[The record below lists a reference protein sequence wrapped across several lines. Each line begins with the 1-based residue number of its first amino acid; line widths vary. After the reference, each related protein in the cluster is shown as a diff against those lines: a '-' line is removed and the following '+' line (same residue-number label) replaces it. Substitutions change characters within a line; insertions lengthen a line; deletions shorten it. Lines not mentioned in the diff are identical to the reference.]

1 MILCSLLND
10 GLSEYEYRRQ
20 ERRFLSRASLV
31 CREWCSIL
39 RPKLLA
45 RLRIETSAQLRF
57 LLDALRRPHNEWLP
71 GAIKHLGMVA
81 EGETDT
87 CLSIDRF
94 CRSLAGK
101 LPSLVQFRIYPGGYD
116 DVGVSASS
124 LQPFFAHHSTLRRL
138 ELTHVV
144 FLSLSALVHT
154 LQDMANL
161 EELEMDTTS
170 WGRLE
175 DRPPTRM
182 TLSSFPKLRFVRF
195 SHEVPHFWMAAWLF
209 APLLARRCA
218 DAPEDPTTNNSD
230 AALLSTL
237 TRSCCGHEAFQC
249 DMELSYDKGI
259 VPVLPANFLECI
271 SDVSDYS
278 RYRRH
283 RCRMFSNGVF

>member
-1 MILCSLLND
+1 MVDVGADLLARLPLELLSMILHSLLND
-10 GLSEYEYRRQ
+10 GPLEYVYRHP

-39 RPKLLA
+39 RPKLFA
-45 RLRIETSAQLRF
+45 RLRIENSAQFRF
-57 LLDALRRPHNEWLP
+57 LLDALRRPHNGWLP
-71 GAIKHLGMVA
+71 GAIKHLGIEA
-81 EGETDT
+81 EDDT

-101 LPSLVQFRIYPGGYD
+101 LPSLVQLRIYPGGYE

-124 LQPFFAHHSTLRRL
+124 LQPFFAHHSTLRRV

-144 FLSLSALVHT
+144 FLSFSALVHT

-170 WGRLE
+170 WDRLE

-209 APLLARRCA
+209 APLFARRCA
-218 DAPEDPTTNNSD
+218 DAPGDPTTNNSD

-237 TRSCCGHEAFQC
+237 TRSCYQHEAFQC

-259 VPVLPANFLECI
+259 VPVLPV
-271 SDVSDYS
+271 DVLK
-278 RYRRH
+278 
-283 RCRMFSNGVF
+283 